1 MCSGMRVSVYQCL
14 EWGHNESTLR
24 EFLYREVPQL
34 HPAADSRI
42 DLDRAGRR
50 GVSEIGREGR
60 KEGKIGRASCRER
73 V

>member
-50 GVSEIGREGR
+50 EVSE
-60 KEGKIGRASCRER
+60 
-73 V
+73 